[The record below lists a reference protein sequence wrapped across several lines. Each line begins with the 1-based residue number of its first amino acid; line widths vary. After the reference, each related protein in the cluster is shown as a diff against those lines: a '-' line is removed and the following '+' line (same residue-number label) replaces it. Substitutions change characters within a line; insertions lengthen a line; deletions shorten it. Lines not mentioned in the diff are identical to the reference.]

1 MVFRS
6 NKQGALAFLS
16 LGVLALTACSSQNS
30 TRYGGEILGAVCR
43 PVNVPCPP
51 AVVPVQYIQAPQY
64 VVTPQIVSV
73 AAPAPLPAPLPA
85 PVPVPVEPYV
95 EPAPIYEPYV
105 EAEPS
110 PQPYVEPYVEPE
122 PYVPSYRDL
131 PPVDDELIYTG
142 PLLNDCPEGYIKGY
156 GGGDC
161 IPIAV
166 PRK

>member
-6 NKQGALAFLS
+6 NKQGAMALLS
-16 LGVLALTACSSQNS
+16 LGTLALTACSSQNS
-30 TRYGGEILGAVCR
+30 TRYGGETIGVDCR
-43 PVNVPCPP
+43 PVSVPCPP
-51 AVVPVQYIQAPQY
+51 AVAPVQYIRAPQY
-64 VVTPQIVSV
+64 VVTPQAVTT
-73 AAPAPLPAPLPA
+73 PAPLPA
-85 PVPVPVEPYV
+85 PVESYV
-95 EPAPIYEPYV
+95 EPAPIYKPYV

-122 PYVPSYRDL
+122 PYVPPYRDL

-142 PLLNDCPEGYIKGY
+142 PLLNDCPEGHIKGY
-156 GGGDC
+156 GGEDC